1 MPDSSTQYTAPKARR
16 VRRLAAPEAFQ
27 DEEGNPDCPAL
38 AAATGLHRKA
48 VRFILDQ
55 DKPPA
60 APKPKAKDKPS
71 TDPLS

>member
-1 MPDSSTQYTAPKARR
+1 MPDSSTQYTAPKAH
-16 VRRLAAPEAFQ
+16 
-27 DEEGNPDCPAL
+27 EEGNPDCPAL